1 MFLDLA
7 QYAGDFGYIELLNF
21 VSRTFVSGLMFR
33 FLSIFELIFA
43 NMDGET
49 QLHCFSCGYPVF
61 KALFVE
67 KAVSHNGIVLM
78 PVSMMSHQ
86 HTSLHLALFSVST
99 YSYGCGFHASI
110 SVVL

>member
-21 VSRTFVSGLMFR
+21 VSRTFVSELMFR

-49 QLHCFSCGYPVF
+49 QLHCFSCGY
-61 KALFVE
+61 E
-67 KAVSHNGIVLM
+67 KHFLLKRL
-78 PVSMMSHQ
+78 
-86 HTSLHLALFSVST
+86 SLIMG
-99 YSYGCGFHASI
+99 YS
-110 SVVL
+110 